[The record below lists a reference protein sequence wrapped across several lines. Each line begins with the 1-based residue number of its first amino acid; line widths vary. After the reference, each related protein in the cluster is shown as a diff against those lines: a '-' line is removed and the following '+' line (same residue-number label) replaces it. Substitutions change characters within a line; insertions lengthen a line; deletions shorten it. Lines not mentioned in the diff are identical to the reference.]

1 MTNLTI
7 FYSEMTGLV
16 NEERTVSN
24 VYLDFSK
31 AFGTASHKIL
41 TEKEGDELWAGWA
54 DSRLC

>member
-1 MTNLTI
+1 MTNLPI

-41 TEKEGDELWAGWA
+41 TEKGDELRAGWA
-54 DSRLC
+54 DSGLC